1 MHGEQRRRSDILA
14 EMQVFGHAAADAG
27 DADVLIRRTYDH
39 VKLQV
44 CVCRPALIVEPS
56 KIADF
61 NLCTLTGCGGFFVR
75 RRHAPARV
83 RFIITKEIS
92 RREIDGVS
100 KKAQ

>member
-1 MHGEQRRRSDILA
+1 MLA

-44 CVCRPALIVEPS
+44 CAGRPALIVGTS

-61 NLCTLTGCGGFFVR
+61 NLCTLTGCGGFSVR
-75 RRHAPARV
+75 RRHAPARIQ
-83 RFIITKEIS
+83 FIITKEIS

-100 KKAQ
+100 KKVQ

>member
-1 MHGEQRRRSDILA
+1 MHGEQRRRSDMLA

-44 CVCRPALIVEPS
+44 CAGRPALIVETS

-61 NLCTLTGCGGFFVR
+61 NLCTLAGCGGFFVR
-75 RRHAPARV
+75 RRHAPGACPVYYNEGDFSQRN
-83 RFIITKEIS
+83 
-92 RREIDGVS
+92 
-100 KKAQ
+100 

>member
-1 MHGEQRRRSDILA
+1 MHGEQRRRSDMVA
-14 EMQVFGHAAADAG
+14 EMQVFGHAAVDAG
-27 DADVLIRRTYDH
+27 DADVFIRRTYDH

-44 CVCRPALIVEPS
+44 CAGIHVWIVGTS

-61 NLCTLTGCGGFFVR
+61 NLCTLAGCRGFFVR

>member
-1 MHGEQRRRSDILA
+1 MHGEQRRRSDMPA

-44 CVCRPALIVEPS
+44 CAGRPALIVETS

-61 NLCTLTGCGGFFVR
+61 NLCTLAGCRGFSVR

-83 RFIITKEIS
+83 QLIITKESS

-100 KKAQ
+100 KKVQ